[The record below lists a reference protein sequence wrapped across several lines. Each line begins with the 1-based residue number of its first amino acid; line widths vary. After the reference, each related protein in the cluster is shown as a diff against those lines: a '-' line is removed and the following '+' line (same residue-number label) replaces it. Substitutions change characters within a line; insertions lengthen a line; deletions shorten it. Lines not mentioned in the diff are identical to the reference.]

1 MNIVVYSHASGKPS
15 AGFSRH
21 RDPVR
26 ETGRGQVFLPD
37 KTGSTASPL
46 SRANGQNGHRRG
58 STDALG
64 DATRTQPIDTATS
77 VCSRSRRESRSRR
90 QRTIDSRHGCA
101 DGDFDFDAITVLI
114 WYENEYGFSTQMLDL
129 ARYVASATES
139 IGIDPS
145 LAC

>member
-1 MNIVVYSHASGKPS
+1 
-15 AGFSRH
+15 
-21 RDPVR
+21 
-26 ETGRGQVFLPD
+26 VFLPD
-37 KTGSTASPL
+37 KNGVDRVTARPSERSERASTRFDG
-46 SRANGQNGHRRG
+46 RARRRYPDPADRHRDVR
-58 STDALG
+58 
-64 DATRTQPIDTATS
+64 
-77 VCSRSRRESRSRR
+77 VFRSRRESRSRR

>member
-46 SRANGQNGHRRG
+46 GRANGQNGHRRG
-58 STDALG
+58 STDAL
-64 DATRTQPIDTATS
+64 ATLPDPADRHRD
-77 VCSRSRRESRSRR
+77 VRVFRSRRESRSRR